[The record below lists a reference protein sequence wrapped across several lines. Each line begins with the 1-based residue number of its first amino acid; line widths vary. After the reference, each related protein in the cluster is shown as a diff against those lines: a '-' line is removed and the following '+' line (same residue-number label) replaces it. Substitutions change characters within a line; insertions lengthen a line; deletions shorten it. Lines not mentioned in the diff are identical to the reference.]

1 MDSWKAVILAAGRGS
16 RMRSSVPKVLQP
28 ICGRAMVGL
37 VADALRG
44 AGLDDLVAVV
54 APGARGVGEAIG
66 GCVSPVEQ
74 AEQLGTGH
82 ALAQAGALLAEHRG
96 HVLAINGD
104 VPLVT
109 PATISALVNRHE
121 STGACLTILT
131 CDGPPSHG
139 MGRVVRDDNGAVAAI
154 VEEADLDARSA
165 CSAEANAGVYCVQS
179 PWVWSALSGL
189 PTAPNGEVYL
199 TSLVAE
205 AVRQGH
211 AVESLC
217 VSDASEALG
226 VNDGVQLDRARE
238 AMRRR
243 INDGWRLRGVSVM
256 EPAYIDVAVEIG
268 EDSVLYPNSFLQGR
282 TSVGKGC
289 AIGPGS
295 MVTDS
300 SIADGCRI
308 LNSVVEGAVLE
319 EGVDVGPFS
328 HVRPDSHVETGVH
341 VGNFAEIKN
350 SRLGRGTKMG
360 HFSYVGDSWVGAGVN
375 IGAGAVTCNFDGVD
389 KHRTIVEDGAF
400 IGSDSMLIA
409 PVRIGA
415 GASTGAGSVVTKDVP
430 PGARV
435 AGAPARIIGRG
446 SPSELREA

>member
-1 MDSWKAVILAAGRGS
+1 
-16 RMRSSVPKVLQP
+16 MRSGVPKVLQP
-28 ICGRAMVGL
+28 ICGRAMIGL
-37 VADALRG
+37 VAEALRE
-44 AGLDDLVAVV
+44 ASLDELIAVV
-54 APGARGVGEAIG
+54 SPGASNISEAIG

-74 AEQLGTGH
+74 AEQLGTAH
-82 ALAQAGALLAEHRG
+82 ALSQAGSLLAEYRG
-96 HVLAINGD
+96 HVLVINGD

-109 PATISALVNRHE
+109 PTTISALVARHE
-121 STGACLTILT
+121 STGAWLTILT
-131 CDGPPSHG
+131 CDEPPSHG
-139 MGRVVRDDNGAVAAI
+139 MGRVLRDDSGAVAAI
-154 VEEADLDARSA
+154 VEEADLDARSV
-165 CSAEANAGVYCVQS
+165 CGTEVNVGVYCVES
-179 PWVWSALSGL
+179 PWVWSALCEL
-189 PTAPNGEVYL
+189 PAAPNGEIYL

-211 AVESLC
+211 AVESMC
-217 VSDASEALG
+217 VEDASEALG
-226 VNDGVQLDRARE
+226 VNDGVQLDRARD

-256 EPAYIDVAVEIG
+256 EPAFIDLTVELG
-268 EDSVLYPNSFLQGR
+268 EDSVIYPNSFLQGR

-300 SIADGCRI
+300 SLADGCRI

-328 HVRPDSHVETGVH
+328 HVRPDSRVETGAH

-360 HFSYVGDSWVGAGVN
+360 HFSYVGDSWVGEGVN
-375 IGAGAVTCNFDGVD
+375 IGAGAVTCNFDGVG

-430 PGARV
+430 AGARV
-435 AGAPARIIGRG
+435 AGVPARIIAGG
-446 SPSELREA
+446 NPGEQVET

>member
-1 MDSWKAVILAAGRGS
+1 
-16 RMRSSVPKVLQP
+16 MRSAVPKILQP

-37 VADALRG
+37 VADSLRG
-44 AGLDDLVAVV
+44 AGLDEVVAVV
-54 APGARGVGEAIG
+54 SPGDSSVSEAIG
-66 GCVSPVEQ
+66 GCVSSVEQ
-74 AEQLGTGH
+74 AEPLGTAH
-82 ALAQAGALLAEHRG
+82 ALAQASAPLAEHRG

-109 PATISALVNRHE
+109 SATISALVARHE

-139 MGRVVRDDNGAVAAI
+139 MGRVVRDGNGAVAAI
-154 VEEADLDARSA
+154 VEEADLDASSA
-165 CSAEANAGVYCVQS
+165 RNAEANVGVYCVES
-179 PWVWSALSGL
+179 PWVWSALCNL
-189 PTAPNGEVYL
+189 QAAPNGEIYL

-211 AVESLC
+211 GVES
-217 VSDASEALG
+217 VSLEDASEALG

-256 EPAYIDVAVEIG
+256 EPAFIDLTVELG
-268 EDSVLYPNSFLQGR
+268 EDSVVYPNSFLHGR
-282 TSVGKGC
+282 TTIGKGC

-300 SIADGCRI
+300 TLADGCRI
-308 LNSVVEGAVLE
+308 LNSVVEGAILE
-319 EGVDVGPFS
+319 AGVDVGPFS
-328 HVRPDSHVETGVH
+328 HVRPDSRVETGVH

-360 HFSYVGDSWVGAGVN
+360 HFSYVGDSWVGEGVN
-375 IGAGAVTCNFDGVD
+375 IGAGAVTCNFDGVG

-435 AGAPARIIGRG
+435 AGVPARIIAGGKRG
-446 SPSELREA
+446 ERGEA

>member
-1 MDSWKAVILAAGRGS
+1 
-16 RMRSSVPKVLQP
+16 MRSVVPKVLQP
-28 ICGRAMVGL
+28 ICGRAMIGL
-37 VADALRG
+37 VGDALRG
-44 AGLDDLVAVV
+44 AGFGEPVV
-54 APGARGVGEAIG
+54 VVPPGARHIAEAAG
-66 GCVSPVEQ
+66 SDASPVEQ
-74 AEQLGTGH
+74 PEPLGTAH
-82 ALAQAGALLAEHRG
+82 ALAQAGRLLAEHRG
-96 HVLAINGD
+96 QVLAINGD

-109 PATISALVNRHE
+109 PATISALVQRHE

-131 CDGPPSHG
+131 CDGLPSHG
-139 MGRVVRDDNGAVAAI
+139 MGRVVRDSDGAAAAI

-165 CSAEANAGVYCVQS
+165 CSAEANVGVYCAES
-179 PWVWSALSGL
+179 PWLWSALGELS
-189 PTAPNGEVYL
+189 TAPNGEVYL
-199 TSLVAE
+199 TGLVAE

-211 AVESLC
+211 RVETMI
-217 VSDASEALG
+217 VEDAAEALG

-243 INDGWRLRGVSVM
+243 VNDSWRLRGVSVM
-256 EPAYIDVAVEIG
+256 EPAYIDVTVELG
-268 EDSVLYPNSFLQGR
+268 EDSVVYPNTFLQGR
-282 TSVGKGC
+282 TSIGKGC

-300 SIADGCRI
+300 IIADGCRV
-308 LNSVVEGAVLE
+308 LQSVVEGAVLE
-319 EGVDVGPFS
+319 DGVDVGPFS

-350 SRLGRGTKMG
+350 SRLGRDTKMG
-360 HFSYVGDSWVGAGVN
+360 HFSYVGDSFVGAGVN

-415 GASTGAGSVVTKDVP
+415 GASTGAGSVVTRDVP

-435 AGAPARIIGRG
+435 AGVPARVIEGG
-446 SPSELREA
+446 KPSVQGEA

>member
-1 MDSWKAVILAAGRGS
+1 MNSG
-16 RMRSSVPKVLQP
+16 VPKVLQP

-44 AGLDDLVAVV
+44 AGLDDLAVV
-54 APGARGVGEAIG
+54 VSPGDTAASDAIG

-74 AEQLGTGH
+74 AEPLGTGH
-82 ALAQAGALLAEHRG
+82 ALAQAGTLLADHRG

-109 PATISALVNRHE
+109 PATISALVRRHE

-131 CDGPPSHG
+131 CDPPPSHG
-139 MGRVVRDDNGAVAAI
+139 MGRVVRDESGAVAAI
-154 VEEADLDARSA
+154 VEEADLDESSA
-165 CSAEANAGVYCVQS
+165 CTTEVNVGVYCVES
-179 PWVWSALSGL
+179 PWVWSALAGL
-189 PTAPNGEVYL
+189 APAPNGETYF
-199 TSLVAE
+199 TTLVAE

-211 AVESLC
+211 SVES
-217 VSDASEALG
+217 VSVADASEALG
-226 VNDGVQLDRARE
+226 VNDGVQLERARE

-243 INDGWRLRGVSVM
+243 VNDGWRLRGVSIS
-256 EPAYIDVAVEIG
+256 EPAYIDLSVELG
-268 EDSVLYPNSFLQGR
+268 EDSVVYPNTFIQGR
-282 TSVGKGC
+282 TSVGREC
-289 AIGPGS
+289 VIGPGS

-300 SIADGCRI
+300 SIADGCRV
-308 LNSVVEGAVLE
+308 LQSVVEGAVLE

-360 HFSYVGDSWVGAGVN
+360 HFSYVGDSWVGEGVN

-415 GASTGAGSVVTKDVP
+415 GASTGAGSVVTRDVP

-435 AGAPARIIGRG
+435 AGVPARIVAGG
-446 SPSELREA
+446 NAGEQRET

>member
-1 MDSWKAVILAAGRGS
+1 
-16 RMRSSVPKVLQP
+16 MRSGVPKVLQP

-37 VADALRG
+37 VADSLRG
-44 AGLDDLVAVV
+44 AGLDELVAVV
-54 APGARGVGEAIG
+54 SPGPPNIGEAIG

-74 AEQLGTGH
+74 SEPLGTAH
-82 ALAQAGALLAEHRG
+82 ALAQAGTLLAGHRG

-104 VPLVT
+104 LPLVSS
-109 PATISALVNRHE
+109 ATISALVERHE
-121 STGACLTILT
+121 STDACLTILT

-139 MGRVVRDDNGAVAAI
+139 MGRVVRDSSGAVDSI
-154 VEEADLDARSA
+154 VEEADLDDRFA
-165 CSAEANAGVYCVQS
+165 CITEVNVGVYCVGS
-179 PWVWSALSGL
+179 PWVWNALCEL
-189 PTAPNGEVYL
+189 PTAPNGEIYL
-199 TSLVAE
+199 TGLVAE

-211 AVESLC
+211 AVESMPL
-217 VSDASEALG
+217 VDASEALG

-243 INDGWRLRGVSVM
+243 VNDGWRLRGVSVM
-256 EPAYIDVAVEIG
+256 EPAFIDLTVELG
-268 EDSVLYPNSFLQGR
+268 EDSMVYPNTFLQGR
-282 TSVGKGC
+282 TSIGKGC

-300 SIADGCRI
+300 MLADGCRV
-308 LNSVVEGAVLE
+308 LHSVVEGAVLE

-350 SRLGRGTKMG
+350 SRLGRDTKMG
-360 HFSYVGDSWVGAGVN
+360 HFSYVGDSWVGEGVN

-435 AGAPARIIGRG
+435 AGVPARIIAGG
-446 SPSELREA
+446 NNGEQVEA

>member
-1 MDSWKAVILAAGRGS
+1 
-16 RMRSSVPKVLQP
+16 MRSAVPKILQP
-28 ICGRAMVGL
+28 ICGRPMVGL
-37 VADALRG
+37 VADSLRG
-44 AGLDDLVAVV
+44 AGLDEVVAVV
-54 APGARGVGEAIG
+54 SPGDSSVGEAVG

-74 AEQLGTGH
+74 AERLGTAH
-82 ALAQAGALLAEHRG
+82 ALSQAGALLAGHRG

-109 PATISALVNRHE
+109 PDTISALVDRHE

-139 MGRVVRDDNGAVAAI
+139 MGRVVRDGNGAVAAI
-154 VEEADLDARSA
+154 VEEADLDAQSARST
-165 CSAEANAGVYCVQS
+165 EANVGVYCVES
-179 PWVWSALSGL
+179 PWVWNALCEL

-205 AVRQGH
+205 AVRQRH
-211 AVESLC
+211 AVES
-217 VSDASEALG
+217 VSVEDASEALG

-256 EPAYIDVAVEIG
+256 EPAFIDLTVELG
-268 EDSVLYPNSFLQGR
+268 EDSVVYPNSFLQGR
-282 TSVGKGC
+282 TSIGKGC
-289 AIGPGS
+289 AIGPSS
-295 MVTDS
+295 MLTDS
-300 SIADGCRI
+300 TLADGCRV

-328 HVRPDSHVETGVH
+328 HVRPDSRVETGVH

-360 HFSYVGDSWVGAGVN
+360 HFSYVGDSWVGEGVN

-435 AGAPARIIGRG
+435 AGVPARIIAGVN
-446 SPSELREA
+446 PREQGET

>member
-1 MDSWKAVILAAGRGS
+1 
-16 RMRSSVPKVLQP
+16 MRSAVPKILQP

-37 VADALRG
+37 VADSLRG
-44 AGLDDLVAVV
+44 AGLDEVVAVV
-54 APGARGVGEAIG
+54 SPGDSSVVEAVG

-74 AEQLGTGH
+74 AEPLGTGH
-82 ALAQAGALLAEHRG
+82 ALSQAGTLLAGHRG

-109 PATISALVNRHE
+109 PYTISALVARHE
-121 STGACLTILT
+121 SMGACLTILT

-139 MGRVVRDDNGAVAAI
+139 MGRVVRDGNGAIAAI
-154 VEEADLDARSA
+154 VEEADLDAQSARST
-165 CSAEANAGVYCVQS
+165 EANVGVYCVES
-179 PWVWSALSGL
+179 PWVWNALCEL

-211 AVESLC
+211 AVET
-217 VSDASEALG
+217 VSVEDASEALG

-256 EPAYIDVAVEIG
+256 EPAFIDLTVELG
-268 EDSVLYPNSFLQGR
+268 EDSVVYPNTFLQGR
-282 TSVGKGC
+282 TTIGKEC
-289 AIGPGS
+289 TIGPGS

-300 SIADGCRI
+300 TLADGCRI
-308 LNSVVEGAVLE
+308 LNSVVEGAILE
-319 EGVDVGPFS
+319 AGVDVGPFS
-328 HVRPDSHVETGVH
+328 HVRPDSRVETGVH

-360 HFSYVGDSWVGAGVN
+360 HFSYVGDSWVGEGVN

-435 AGAPARIIGRG
+435 AGVPARIIAGVN
-446 SPSELREA
+446 PREQGES

>member
-1 MDSWKAVILAAGRGS
+1 M
-16 RMRSSVPKVLQP
+16 PKVLQP
-28 ICGRAMVGL
+28 ICGRPMVGL
-37 VADALRG
+37 VSDALRG
-44 AGLDDLVAVV
+44 AGLDDLVLVV
-54 APGARGVGEAIG
+54 VPGATDVGEAVG

-74 AEQLGTGH
+74 AEPLGTGH
-82 ALAQAGALLAEHRG
+82 ALAQAGAQLAQHRG

-104 VPLVT
+104 VPLIT
-109 PATISALVNRHE
+109 AATISALVNRHE

-131 CDGPPSHG
+131 CDSPPSHG
-139 MGRVVRDDNGAVAAI
+139 MGRVVRDGNGAVAAI
-154 VEEADLDARSA
+154 VEETDLDSSTA
-165 CSAEANAGVYCVQS
+165 CSAEANVGVYCAQS
-179 PWVWSALSGL
+179 PWLWSALAEL

-199 TSLVAE
+199 TALIAE

-211 AVESLC
+211 GVESMA
-217 VSDASEALG
+217 VADAEEALG

-256 EPAYIDVAVEIG
+256 EPAYIDVTVEIG
-268 EDSVLYPNSFLQGR
+268 EDSVVYPNSFLQGR
-282 TSVGKGC
+282 TCVGKRS

-295 MVTDS
+295 TIKDT
-300 SIADGCRI
+300 IIGDGCRVLHSI
-308 LNSVVEGAVLE
+308 VEGAVLE
-319 EGVDVGPFS
+319 EGADVGPFS
-328 HVRPDSHVETGVH
+328 HVRPDSHVEAGVH

-360 HFSYVGDSWVGAGVN
+360 HFSYVGDSWIGAGVN

-389 KHRTIVEDGAF
+389 KHRTVVEDGAF

-435 AGAPARIIGRG
+435 AGVPARIIDRG
-446 SPSELREA
+446 NPGETREA